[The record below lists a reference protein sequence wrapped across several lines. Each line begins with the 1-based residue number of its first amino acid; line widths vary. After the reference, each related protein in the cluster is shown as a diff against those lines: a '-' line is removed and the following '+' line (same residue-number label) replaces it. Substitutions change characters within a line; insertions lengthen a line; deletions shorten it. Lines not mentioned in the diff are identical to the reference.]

1 MYPMEKRSKMMG
13 LWNASIP
20 IGSAIGVTAGGIIAS
35 TWGWKHAF
43 GLVAIPGLFI
53 AILFLFVKDYKTV
66 ALSTVDSSNQKIK
79 MERKDIAREFL
90 RKPSVIFTYFAMT
103 AIVFVT
109 TALLVWLPKFFQV
122 TSGMDPKKAGSLAGA
137 VMMLALVG
145 APLGGYIIDRWRKT
159 MPTARMIYPAIS
171 TFISAVLLFLAL
183 YVFHGTLQLVTLFIF
198 GIFIMQFISGA
209 AAVTQDVIHPG
220 LRATSYAIAVLVQ
233 NLLGSFTA
241 PIALG
246 RISDLTNIK
255 TAVSIL
261 PFSLFLGALLFLIG
275 ARYYVRD
282 LKKVAPIKLEAN

>member
-1 MYPMEKRSKMMG
+1 
-13 LWNASIP
+13 
-20 IGSAIGVTAGGIIAS
+20 
-35 TWGWKHAF
+35 
-43 GLVAIPGLFI
+43 
-53 AILFLFVKDYKTV
+53 
-66 ALSTVDSSNQKIK
+66 
-79 MERKDIAREFL
+79 
-90 RKPSVIFTYFAMT
+90 
-103 AIVFVT
+103 
-109 TALLVWLPKFFQV
+109 
-122 TSGMDPKKAGSLAGA
+122 
-137 VMMLALVG
+137 
-145 APLGGYIIDRWRKT
+145 
-159 MPTARMIYPAIS
+159 MIYPAIS

-183 YVFHGTLQLVTLFIF
+183 YVFHGTVQLVTLFIF

-261 PFSLFLGALLFLIG
+261 PFSLVLGALLFLIG

-282 LKKVAPIKLEAN
+282 LKKVAPIQLEAN